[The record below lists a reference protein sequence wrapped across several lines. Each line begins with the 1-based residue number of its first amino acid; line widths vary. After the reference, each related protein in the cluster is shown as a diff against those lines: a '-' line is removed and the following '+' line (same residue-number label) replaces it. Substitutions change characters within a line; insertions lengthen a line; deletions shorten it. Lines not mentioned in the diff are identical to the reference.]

1 MKPQGITM
9 KKQIE
14 QWDYRTSH
22 SGESKGHLY
31 DSKVYAQASS
41 ASTISRLENEYL
53 KTTVLSLIEN
63 KKRYLDF
70 ACGTGRIIE
79 NLADYFDEAVGVDVS
94 PTMLEEARKKN
105 IKAKLIE
112 ADITIAPDAIGN
124 DFGLITAFR
133 FFLNAQES
141 LRLKVIKILA
151 QKLSQNGVL
160 VFNVHNSRP
169 SFLWLQN
176 KIMNLF
182 RSRKIPSMSRKDV
195 EKMVAGENLYILETH
210 EIGVLPKALHLILPG
225 SAWVWLDSLLC
236 RKHTKRFASH
246 VIYVCKKR

>member
-1 MKPQGITM
+1 M
-9 KKQIE
+9 
-14 QWDYRTSH
+14 
-22 SGESKGHLY
+22 
-31 DSKVYAQASS
+31 
-41 ASTISRLENEYL
+41 LE
-53 KTTVLSLIEN
+53 K

-79 NLADYFDEAVGVDVS
+79 NLADYFDKAVGVDVS

-105 IKAKLIE
+105 IKAEFIE
-112 ADITIAPDAIGN
+112 ADITINPDTAGSN
-124 DFGLITAFR
+124 FDLITAFR
-133 FFLNAQES
+133 FFLNAQET
-141 LRLKVIKILA
+141 LRLEVIKVLS
-151 QKLSQNGVL
+151 QKLSQRGVL

-176 KIMNLF
+176 KVMNLF
-182 RSRKIPSMSRKDV
+182 RSRKIPSLSRNDV
-195 EKMVAGENLYILETH
+195 EKMIARENLYILETH

-236 RKHTKRFASH
+236 RKHAKRLASH